1 MRGTRTGSRRGRQA
15 QGLRAAAGAAGA
27 VAGLCVAAG
36 LCAAALCVAAAASAD
51 PVQPPAATQPPF
63 ETPPESNSCAN
74 PPGPVSVGTAQWS
87 GWGRDPENSRYQPEP
102 ALRAAD
108 VPKLALKWAYGYR
121 SKAAYGQPTVVDGRL
136 FVTNSAGRIYSL
148 DAGTG
153 CTYWTFDASAGVRTA
168 ISVGQLAPARPP
180 HMPKAPRRRHVHI
193 DAHVEVDKPPA
204 AVFFGDDGGAVYAL
218 DAQRGTLLWKTQADT
233 NPAARI
239 TGAPT
244 LFRDRLYVPVSSA
257 QTPAGTTA
265 GGGFRGSVVAIG
277 ITNGRIL
284 WKTYTV
290 QAAGGDQAAGAAGI
304 AVGSAPTVDPARGV
318 LYVATGDSYSDPAQ
332 PMHDALVALDLDDG
346 KPRWVK
352 QVAPQHHH
360 PLKAD
365 ADFRASPILRSLPSG
380 KQILLLTERSGVVYG
395 LDPDRGGE
403 IFWQTPV
410 QPDGVHASTE
420 WGAAADHRNIYIAT
434 GDPEAGIDNP
444 AATVA
449 ADANGAAVAAQ
460 APAGTGA
467 GPVAALTAINIA
479 TGRPR
484 WSTPAPTPPCSWKA
498 GPCSHSQS
506 QAVTVIPGAAFS
518 GSIDGHLRAYST
530 IDGKIIWDFDTAREY
545 RTVNGVV
552 AHGGSLDHGGATVVD
567 GVVYVNSGYGAGGGF
582 AGNVLLAFS
591 VDGK

>member
-1 MRGTRTGSRRGRQA
+1 
-15 QGLRAAAGAAGA
+15 
-27 VAGLCVAAG
+27 
-36 LCAAALCVAAAASAD
+36 
-51 PVQPPAATQPPF
+51 
-63 ETPPESNSCAN
+63 
-74 PPGPVSVGTAQWS
+74 
-87 GWGRDPENSRYQPEP
+87 
-102 ALRAAD
+102 
-108 VPKLALKWAYGYR
+108 
-121 SKAAYGQPTVVDGRL
+121 
-136 FVTNSAGRIYSL
+136 
-148 DAGTG
+148 
-153 CTYWTFDASAGVRTA
+153 
-168 ISVGQLAPARPP
+168 
-180 HMPKAPRRRHVHI
+180 
-193 DAHVEVDKPPA
+193 
-204 AVFFGDDGGAVYAL
+204 
-218 DAQRGTLLWKTQADT
+218 
-233 NPAARI
+233 
-239 TGAPT
+239 

-257 QTPAGTTA
+257 QAAAETQ
-265 GGGFRGSVVAIG
+265 GGGPCCGFRGSVVAIG
-277 ITNGRIL
+277 ITTGRIL

-290 QAAGGDQAAGAAGI
+290 QAAGGDQGTGAAGI

-318 LYVATGDSYSDPAQ
+318 LYVATGDSYADPAQ

-360 PLKAD
+360 PVKAD

-410 QPDGVHASTE
+410 QPDGIHASTE

-434 GDPEAGIDNP
+434 GDAEAGIDNP
-444 AATVA
+444 GAAGA
-449 ADANGAAVAAQ
+449 GDANGAAAAR
-460 APAGTGA
+460 
-467 GPVAALTAINIA
+467 PVAALTAINIA
-479 TGRPR
+479 TGKPR
-484 WSTPAPTPPCSWKA
+484 WSTPAPTPACSWGA

-518 GSIDGHLRAYST
+518 GSLDGHLRAYST

-591 VDGK
+591 ADGK